1 MNDEFRSREELIRI
15 TRAFQGKLKKLASGT
30 GREEINRVLRDFE
43 EMSRVAEH
51 AVEPFSEVDLYIE
64 SNYEARFS
72 AEDSK
77 NWQML
82 ENRQRLEKYTTAIR
96 NLNTSIAEDTF
107 QYRV

>member
-1 MNDEFRSREELIRI
+1 
-15 TRAFQGKLKKLASGT
+15 
-30 GREEINRVLRDFE
+30 
-43 EMSRVAEH
+43 MSRVAEH
-51 AVEPFSEVDLYIE
+51 AVEPFSDVDLYIE

-107 QYRV
+107 QYRVGLGLEEEFSREEIEQWSQGAFEKQLAEAVPAKVFTKL